1 MSTSNFQNLLK
12 DIQQLNTHEEH
23 QYYVPSCRQYVS
35 FTPLTVKQ
43 QKDILSSSVDMKIEN
58 LSFANC
64 INKILL
70 TNKRSSDVKLLAMDK
85 PLLVLQMR
93 QHSINNELKLYIG
106 EDETVIDI
114 QKHVE
119 SIKKQLDDSKE
130 RHTFTVKSGPLLIA
144 CEQPDIDRDTL
155 LNKHF
160 TRQIKKQSGNKNET
174 VLLTDVIGDIYIHEL
189 IKFIK
194 TITIGENVVNVD
206 IDLSPQQMV
215 DVFESLPLSVCSSLV
230 ENVKKARETELLCT
244 SHESLREEDNIPIDA
259 TLFTNE

>member
-23 QYYVPSCRQYVS
+23 QYYMPSCRKYVS

-64 INKILL
+64 VNQILE
-70 TNKRSSDVKLLAMDK
+70 TNKRADDVDIYVMDK
-85 PLLVLQMR
+85 PLLILQMR

-106 EDETVIDI
+106 DDETTIDI

-119 SIKKQLDDSKE
+119 SVEKQLTGTKE
-130 RHTFTVKSGPLLIA
+130 RKSFKITSGPLVIECA
-144 CEQPDIDRDTL
+144 QPDLTRDIIF
-155 LNKHF
+155 NKHF
-160 TRQIKKQSGNKNET
+160 TKQVKKQTGNKNET

-206 IDLSPQQMV
+206 TDLSPQQMV
-215 DVFESLPLSVCSSLV
+215 DVFESLPLSVCTDLV
-230 ENVKKARETELLCT
+230 ESVKLARETELLCT
-244 SHESLREEDNIPIDA
+244 THESLRKEDNIPIDA